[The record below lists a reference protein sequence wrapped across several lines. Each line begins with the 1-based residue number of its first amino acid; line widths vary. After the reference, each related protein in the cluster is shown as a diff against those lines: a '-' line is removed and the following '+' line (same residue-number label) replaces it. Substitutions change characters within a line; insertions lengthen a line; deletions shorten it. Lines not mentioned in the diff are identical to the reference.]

1 MSFRKKAAYR
11 VVLLVAS
18 VDETLTCD
26 HSFNLDLFIM
36 LYKEILRTDNNFIIF
51 LGGGESVRVLFP
63 YVQDI
68 SLFRFIVYNIIFLL
82 QKVYGIFWYLPSPH
96 QKYKGLS
103 LTFKT
108 VNTPILRFI

>member
-51 LGGGESVRVLFP
+51 LGGGGESGEF
-63 YVQDI
+63 Y
-68 SLFRFIVYNIIFLL
+68 
-82 QKVYGIFWYLPSPH
+82 
-96 QKYKGLS
+96 S
-103 LTFKT
+103 LTCRIFHCFASLCTILFFFCKRFT
-108 VNTPILRFI
+108 EFFGIYLAPIRSIKVCP